1 MAVLTSTRDQIRVA
15 AAARKV
21 GGYKELVRLSN
32 EWLAAGKGAVL
43 TRNADGRWTYTKAK
57 PMT

>member
-21 GGYKELVRLSN
+21 GGYEELVRLSQ
-32 EWLAAGKGAVL
+32 ERQAAGP
-43 TRNADGRWTYTKAK
+43 NAKLVVKNGRYRYVKAE
-57 PMT
+57 PQT